1 MFELA
6 VFLVLNMEIKNKQLN
21 FVSFA
26 GEESL
31 GGGGAASLFAYL
43 WVPGVQPQ
51 KKKINFDV
59 FTFSKMS
66 I

>member
-21 FVSFA
+21 FVSFP

-43 WVPGVQPQ
+43 WVREVQAQ
-51 KKKINFDV
+51 KKFNFDV
-59 FTFSKMS
+59 FTLSKMS